1 MGANEPR
8 AELIGRWQRGD
19 PAAFEVLVRQWEGPM
34 GRFLFRMTRSVETA
48 RDLTQDLFAKVYAA
62 RHTYR
67 DRGHFST
74 WIYRVALNLA
84 RDEAR
89 RNKRAMEPYPEA
101 ELAGDEPPGD
111 GWAERN
117 ETVAAVAAALNDLS
131 PPLKEV
137 LVLRHYEDF
146 SFEEMARLLETPAS
160 TLKSRFAVAL
170 RQLADRLAARGLRP
184 EEELT

>member
-1 MGANEPR
+1 MEASEPR
-8 AELIGRWQRGD
+8 SELIERWQRGD
-19 PAAFEVLVRQWEGPM
+19 PAAFESLVRTWEGPI
-34 GRFLFRMTRSVETA
+34 GRFLFRMTRSAEIA
-48 RDLTQDLFAKVYAA
+48 RDLTQDLFAKVYTA

-84 RDEAR
+84 RDESR
-89 RNKRAMEPYPEA
+89 RNRRTTEPYPEA

-117 ETVAAVAAALNDLS
+117 ETVETVAAALNELS

-160 TLKSRFAVAL
+160 TLKSRFAVAI
-170 RQLADRLAARGLRP
+170 RQMADRLAARGLRP
-184 EEELT
+184 EEEMT